1 MISFGVIQE
10 INALLL
16 RETQVLKRS
25 LQHCLSD
32 SEIEC
37 YLECSRR
44 IRDLVRQAHGI

>member
-1 MISFGVIQE
+1 MISFEMIQE

-16 RETQVLKRS
+16 RETQLLKKN
-25 LQHCLSD
+25 LQQYFSE